1 MPVAAELECPP
12 LEPRPRRRGL
22 VPPAGTVGAGAAGA
36 PSDGTTGG
44 GGWWAAPGE
53 ATAPLTGAAAA
64 RPHSRMTRPG
74 MPPRAAAWRP
84 AVSSSCHT
92 GGRLGGGAGGPRWSC
107 HPRPQALSGECQ
119 RESRGDWYHPQYSS
133 QNQGS
138 PLEAGSPDWRGGPP
152 PRGLGFLWLIGGKR
166 FAPIFTGALLSTT
179 LCQGAARPSGES
191 VGTRRSRARGSTVA
205 VHGPWVPFK
214 NDLRGGWPF
223 WCREK

>member
-84 AVSSSCHT
+84 AVSSPCHP

-152 PRGLGFLWLIGGKR
+152 PRGGVSCVPSASRRSPLGVTVGRPVLAGAGGV
-166 FAPIFTGALLSTT
+166 SS
-179 LCQGAARPSGES
+179 GAAMTTG
-191 VGTRRSRARGSTVA
+191 GASTM
-205 VHGPWVPFK
+205 
-214 NDLRGGWPF
+214 
-223 WCREK
+223 C